1 MISKWFNKVFVNS
14 VGADP
19 TEVKYYRVAV
29 VSLGLLCALLLAV
42 IIWMGTKYTAE
53 IDQQQRNMDLLQFTT
68 WPKRKTTDRQQ
79 TPISQK
85 KEANVKLQ
93 TAKWITN
100 TAIYMTKTAVKN
112 VWWLKKHILSA
123 VSRQR
128 WTQLLPRRHRLQLMH
143 LRYIHNHLNTDH
155 THLPPS
161 QSANCAITCTCTCH
175 SHYLYTSL
183 SCLTSFLKGLKPW
196 WLQLQTGGFPYDI
209 FPTPYFHWPAGVPRV
224 HSKLW
229 VMNHF
234 STCPAGKLQGF
245 MKLHFAITTHIHN
258 SPTPRSFCSVVP
270 IAPLQLKTRWS
281 PYRPY
286 CHSATPWL
294 FCSSVPS
301 CALYFRAALLP
312 QVIFCFALWWSV

>member
-1 MISKWFNKVFVNS
+1 MSPSSLWAPQL
-14 VGADP
+14 VG
-19 TEVKYYRVAV
+19 
-29 VSLGLLCALLLAV
+29 SLF
-42 IIWMGTKYTAE
+42 
-53 IDQQQRNMDLLQFTT
+53 QQ
-68 WPKRKTTDRQQ
+68 PQ
-79 TPISQK
+79 TISQK

-161 QSANCAITCTCTCH
+161 QSANCAITCTCH

-224 HSKLW
+224 HSRPQE
-229 VMNHF
+229 MDHF
-234 STCPAGKLQGF
+234 GWKASR
-245 MKLHFAITTHIHN
+245 LHEVSSHHHN
-258 SPTPRSFCSVVP
+258 
-270 IAPLQLKTRWS
+270 W
-281 PYRPY
+281 
-286 CHSATPWL
+286 
-294 FCSSVPS
+294 
-301 CALYFRAALLP
+301 
-312 QVIFCFALWWSV
+312 